1 MFGCV
6 FGSGFRRSLQKDWW
20 LSHPLFNLPVSSC
33 LFCIDEVSREKG
45 PQYLGLFGMVLLHC
59 FVCDSPDDALLT
71 SFYQRISFLIGWD
84 FVFFHGYHG
93 SGWFR
98 STAERLWFLHFTLTV
113 LKSSAGL
120 AAIWNEVWNL
130 NVCNLSPRVAT
141 DISIYISIYFTY
153 VFHFQTFIISH
164 RCFTCSWFKRFFLL
178 ETAFLYTLQQSQSPR
193 IILTPW
199 SKWEIESLSSTGPS
213 IEAQPAHPDEAE
225 RYTSNGGISPL

>member
-84 FVFFHGYHG
+84 FVCFHGYHG

-153 VFHFQTFIISH
+153 VFHF
-164 RCFTCSWFKRFFLL
+164 R
-178 ETAFLYTLQQSQSPR
+178 
-193 IILTPW
+193 
-199 SKWEIESLSSTGPS
+199 LS
-213 IEAQPAHPDEAE
+213 
-225 RYTSNGGISPL
+225 

>member
-1 MFGCV
+1 MKLDFRSRTIGAVLLGRESEDIWNSCLHTSSYVSYFATWTRVTFQTSPSLYMLSLDVFFGP
-6 FGSGFRRSLQKDWW
+6 GFRRSLQKDWW
-20 LSHPLFNLPVSSC
+20 LSHPLLNLPVSSC

-45 PQYLGLFGMVLLHC
+45 PQYLGLFGMILLHC
-59 FVCDSPDDALLT
+59 FVRDSPDALLT

-141 DISIYISIYFTY
+141 DISIYFNIYISIYFTY
-153 VFHFQTFIISH
+153 VFHLFSDFQNF
-164 RCFTCSWFKRFFLL
+164 
-178 ETAFLYTLQQSQSPR
+178 SQVLHMFM
-193 IILTPW
+193 I
-199 SKWEIESLSSTGPS
+199 
-213 IEAQPAHPDEAE
+213 
-225 RYTSNGGISPL
+225 